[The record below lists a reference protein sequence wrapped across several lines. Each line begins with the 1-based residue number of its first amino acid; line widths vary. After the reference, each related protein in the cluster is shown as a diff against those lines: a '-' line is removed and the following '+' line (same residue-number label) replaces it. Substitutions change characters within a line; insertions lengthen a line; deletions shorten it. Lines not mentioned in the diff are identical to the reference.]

1 MTEAFEYFYFG
12 NFLPEDSEELIS
24 VVRTSD
30 RTTYEYWNEL
40 FGQWRVLKSDSFG
53 ERQIHI
59 HDTMLKESW
68 ARVVFPNAFM

>member
-12 NFLPEDSEELIS
+12 HFSPEDSEELIS

-40 FGQWRVLKSDSFG
+40 FGQWRFLKSDSFG